1 MEPTTH
7 RPAER
12 ASWMLLLGVLF
23 IPILVTLIVIVQL
36 WPWTAFV
43 FAAVTSV
50 ALFVTRRRP

>member
-43 FAAVTSV
+43 IGAGTSIV
-50 ALFVTRRRP
+50 LFITRHRP